1 MNGDES
7 SDALSSLRRLKDNA
21 GGLIAEAIAP
31 VDEAIREIGVSFRAS
46 HYAEDC
52 RDWDPDGYGYY
63 QAHAGRF
70 VFAIEVAEGNVSEY
84 CLCAAQGPDG
94 NHGLYVSVCDYHVED
109 EERKA
114 EGGETE
120 VIHRAVIDR
129 IYLVRPETLS
139 LSLRAQMLDELSQG
153 NFLRAYRHYVEQGPE
168 ERPED
173 GVFRYWLPK
182 KKA

>member
-1 MNGDES
+1 MNDDAS
-7 SDALSSLRRLKDNA
+7 SDALSSLRRLKHNA

-31 VDEAIREIGVSFRAS
+31 VDEAIRQIGVSFRAS

-114 EGGETE
+114 EGGGTE
-120 VIHRAVIDR
+120 VIHRTVIDR
-129 IYLVRPETLS
+129 MYLVRPETLS

-153 NFLRAYRHYVEQGPE
+153 NFLRAYRHYLEQAPE
-168 ERPED
+168 ERPAD

-182 KKA
+182 TDA